1 MVKSYA
7 QTICLKPDPAGI
19 AEYKAYHANS
29 WPEVLQALKTVAG
42 GFQRTTIRTE
52 EDVPLDVLVPSGW
65 MLK

>member
-1 MVKSYA
+1 MAALRHLARAPPSAAMVKSYA

-42 GFQRTTIRTE
+42 G
-52 EDVPLDVLVPSGW
+52 
-65 MLK
+65 